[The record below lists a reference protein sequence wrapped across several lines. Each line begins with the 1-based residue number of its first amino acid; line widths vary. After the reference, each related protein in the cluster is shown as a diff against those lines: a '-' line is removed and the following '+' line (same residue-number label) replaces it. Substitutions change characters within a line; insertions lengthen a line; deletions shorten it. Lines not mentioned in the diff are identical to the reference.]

1 MFKMIYLVIGF
12 ITVFA
17 LNIFILADAAEKGD
31 PAKGKEVFA
40 GKCSPC
46 HGLEGRGD
54 GPAAA
59 SLQPKPR
66 NLSDAKYVSTLS
78 DERMFKTI
86 SEGGAAMGKS
96 PAMPSWKSSLSEADV
111 WNVMAY
117 IRQDICKC
125 EYKGEEKG
133 NK

>member
-1 MFKMIYLVIGF
+1 MLKVSLVIGL
-12 ITVFA
+12 IAVFA
-17 LNIFILADAAEKGD
+17 LNICILANAAEKGD

-46 HGLEGRGD
+46 HGLTGHGD

-66 NLSDAKYVSTLS
+66 NLSDAKYVSTLT
-78 DERMFKTI
+78 DEHMFKTI
-86 SEGGAAMGKS
+86 SEGGAAVGKS
-96 PAMPSWKSSLSEADV
+96 PAMPSWKSSLSEADI
-111 WNVMAY
+111 WNVIAY
-117 IRQDICKC
+117 VRKDICKC
-125 EYKGEEKG
+125 EYNGEEKE

>member
-1 MFKMIYLVIGF
+1 MLKKICLVVGF
-12 ITVFA
+12 IAAFA
-17 LNIFILADAAEKGD
+17 LSPCLLVNAAEKGD
-31 PAKGKEVFA
+31 PAKGKEIFA
-40 GKCSPC
+40 GKCAPC
-46 HGLEGRGD
+46 HGLTGHGD

-86 SEGGAAMGKS
+86 SEGGAAVGKS
-96 PAMPSWKSSLSEADV
+96 PAMPSWKSSLSEADI
-111 WNVMAY
+111 WNVIAY
-117 IRQDICKC
+117 VRKDICKC
-125 EYKGEEKG
+125 EYKGEEKE

>member
-1 MFKMIYLVIGF
+1 MLKICLLIGL
-12 ITVFA
+12 ISVFA
-17 LNIFILADAAEKGD
+17 LNIFLLANAAEKGD
-31 PAKGKEVFA
+31 PANGKGIFA
-40 GKCSPC
+40 GKCAPC
-46 HGLEGRGD
+46 HGLEGHGD

-86 SEGGAAMGKS
+86 SEGGAAVGKS
-96 PAMPSWKSSLSEADV
+96 PAMPSWKSSLSEADI
-111 WNVMAY
+111 WNVIAY
-117 IRQDICKC
+117 VRKDICKC
-125 EYKGEEKG
+125 EYKGEEKE

>member
-1 MFKMIYLVIGF
+1 MLKNICLEVGF
-12 ITVFA
+12 ISVFA
-17 LNIFILADAAEKGD
+17 LSICLVASAAEKGD

-40 GKCSPC
+40 GKCTPC
-46 HGLEGRGD
+46 HGLEGHGD

-86 SEGGAAMGKS
+86 SEGGAAVGKS
-96 PAMPSWKSSLSEADV
+96 PAMPSWKSSLSEADI
-111 WNVMAY
+111 WNVIAY
-117 IRQDICKC
+117 VRKDICKC
-125 EYKGEEKG
+125 EYKGEEKE

>member
-1 MFKMIYLVIGF
+1 MLKNICLEIGYV
-12 ITVFA
+12 TVFVLSICLVA
-17 LNIFILADAAEKGD
+17 NPAEKGD

-40 GKCSPC
+40 GKCTPC
-46 HGLEGRGD
+46 HGLTGHGD

-66 NLSDAKYVSTLS
+66 DLSDTQYMSTLN

-86 SEGGAAMGKS
+86 SEGGAAVGKS
-96 PAMPSWKSSLSEADV
+96 PSMPSWKSSLSESDIL
-111 WNVMAY
+111 NVIAY
-117 IRQDICKC
+117 IRNDICKC
-125 EYKGEEKG
+125 QYKGDAKE